1 MINAFERLVAVR
13 YLRARRQEGKVSLIA
28 GLSLAGIAL
37 GVATLLVVLAVLNG
51 FRDQLVDRMIGFRGH
66 LTVAAGPPGIAGF
79 ESLAGEIAAIEG
91 VVRVRPVI
99 ERQVMVSSR
108 GRLLVLIARGLPDDE
123 LARLSGGRAQGV
135 EGGAAEGAPEIVIS
149 PRLAAKPGVGRGD
162 ALTLVTP
169 TAGAKAGGKKGIQL
183 APRRGRFR
191 IGALSAATTGPRGE
205 SLLLMPLAAAQRL
218 FGLPDRVSA
227 LEVEVAD
234 PGRVEA
240 WTAGISRLAG
250 GGFKVRDWRQVNAT
264 LLVALEVERI
274 ATFIIVSLIV
284 LVAALNIIASMVML
298 VKDKG
303 RDIAILRTMGATRG
317 MITRIFFLS
326 GASIGVIGTFMG
338 VVLGLAFADNI
349 EIIRGWL
356 ESLTGTELFAAE
368 IYFLSR
374 LPAEVDPAEVAVVA
388 AMGLGLSFLATI
400 YPAWRAARLDPV
412 EALRYE

>member
-1 MINAFERLVAVR
+1 MLSSFERVVAMR
-13 YLRARRQEGKVSLIA
+13 YLRPRRQEGKVSLIA

-79 ESLAGEIAAIEG
+79 ESLAGEIGAIEG
-91 VVRVRPVI
+91 VVRVRPVV

-123 LARLSGGRAQGV
+123 LARLTGAQVPDGG
-135 EGGAAEGAPEIVIS
+135 EGAPEIVIS
-149 PRLAAKPGVGRGD
+149 PRLAAKLGVVRGD

-169 TAGAKAGGKKGIQL
+169 TAGGRAGGKEGIQL

-191 IGALSAATTGPRGE
+191 IGALLEAAAGPRGE
-205 SLLLMPLAAAQRL
+205 SLLLMPLAAAQRM
-218 FGLPDRVSA
+218 FGLPGRVSA

-234 PGRVEA
+234 PARVEA
-240 WTAGISRLAG
+240 WTAGIARLAG

-317 MITRIFFLS
+317 MILRIFIFS
-326 GASIGVIGTFMG
+326 GASVGVLGTAIGTLVG
-338 VVLGLAFADNI
+338 LSVAARVEDLGGAIAALGLGGGYSGEAEFFA
-349 EIIRGWL
+349 R
-356 ESLTGTELFAAE
+356 LT
-368 IYFLSR
+368 SR
-374 LPAEVDPAEVAVVA
+374 LDGADVAVVVLTA
-388 AMGLGLSFLATI
+388 LALSFLATI
-400 YPAWRAARLDPV
+400 YPSLRAASLDPV

>member
-1 MINAFERLVAVR
+1 VAVLNAFERVVALR

-37 GVATLLVVLAVLNG
+37 GVGALLVVLAVLNG

-79 ESLAGEIAAIEG
+79 KSLAGEIAAIEG

-108 GRLLVLIARGLPDDE
+108 GRLLVLIARGLPEDE
-123 LARLSGGRAQGV
+123 FAELTGG
-135 EGGAAEGAPEIVIS
+135 GGDGAPEIVIS
-149 PRLAAKPGVGRGD
+149 PRLAAKLGVGRGD
-162 ALTLVTP
+162 SLTLVMP
-169 TAGAKAGGKKGIQL
+169 AGAKVGGETGGRKGIQL
-183 APRRGRFR
+183 APRRGRFP
-191 IGALSAATTGPRGE
+191 IAALIDTAAGPRGE
-205 SLLLMPLAAAQRL
+205 SLLFMPLKAAQRM

-227 LEVEVAD
+227 LEIEVAD
-234 PGRVEA
+234 PARVEA
-240 WTAGISRLAG
+240 WTDGISRLAG
-250 GGFKVRDWRQVNAT
+250 GGFNVRDWRQVNAT

-284 LVAALNIIASMVML
+284 LVAALNIVSSMVML

-317 MITRIFFLS
+317 MILRIFIAS
-326 GASIGVIGTFMG
+326 GASVGVLGTAIGTAIGLFLAARIEDIG
-338 VVLGLAFADNI
+338 GAIAALGFGRGYSGEAEFFA
-349 EIIRGWL
+349 R
-356 ESLTGTELFAAE
+356 LT
-368 IYFLSR
+368 SR
-374 LPAEVDPAEVAVVA
+374 LEGADVAVVVLTA
-388 AMGLGLSFLATI
+388 LALSFLATV
-400 YPAWRAARLDPV
+400 YPSLRAASLDPV

>member
-1 MINAFERLVAVR
+1 MFNAFERVVAVR

-37 GVATLLVVLAVLNG
+37 GVGALLVVLAVLNG

-79 ESLAGEIAAIEG
+79 KSLAGEIAAIEG

-108 GRLLVLIARGLPDDE
+108 GRLLVLIARGLADDE
-123 LARLSGGRAQGV
+123 LARLTGRGAQGPD
-135 EGGAAEGAPEIVIS
+135 GGGGEGAPEIVIS
-149 PRLAAKPGVGRGD
+149 PRLAAKLGVGRGEF
-162 ALTLVTP
+162 LTLVTP
-169 TAGAKAGGKKGIQL
+169 AGGKEGIQL

-191 IGALSAATTGPRGE
+191 IGALVDATTGPRGE
-205 SLLLMPLAAAQRL
+205 SLLLMPLAAAQRM
-218 FGLPDRVSA
+218 FGLPGRVSA

-317 MITRIFFLS
+317 MILRIFIFS
-326 GASIGVIGTFMG
+326 GASVGVLGTAIGTIVGLLLAARIEDLGGAIAALG
-338 VVLGLAFADNI
+338 VGGGYSGEAEFFA
-349 EIIRGWL
+349 R
-356 ESLTGTELFAAE
+356 LT
-368 IYFLSR
+368 SR
-374 LPAEVDPAEVAVVA
+374 LDGADVAVVVLTA
-388 AMGLGLSFLATI
+388 LALSFLATI
-400 YPAWRAARLDPV
+400 YPSLRAASLDPV

>member
-79 ESLAGEIAAIEG
+79 ESLAGQIAAIEG

-108 GRLLVLIARGLPDDE
+108 GRLLVLIARGLADDE
-123 LARLSGGRAQGV
+123 LARLTGGGAQGPD
-135 EGGAAEGAPEIVIS
+135 GGGGEGAPEIVIS
-149 PRLAAKPGVGRGD
+149 PRLAAKLGVTRGD

-169 TAGAKAGGKKGIQL
+169 TAGGKKGIQL

-191 IGALSAATTGPRGE
+191 IGALLDVTAGPRGQ

-218 FGLPDRVSA
+218 FGLPGRVSA

-234 PGRVEA
+234 PARVEA

-317 MITRIFFLS
+317 MILRIFILS
-326 GASIGVIGTFMG
+326 GASVGVLGTAIGTIVGLFLAARIEDLGGAIAALG
-338 VVLGLAFADNI
+338 VGGGYSGEAEFFA
-349 EIIRGWL
+349 R
-356 ESLTGTELFAAE
+356 LT
-368 IYFLSR
+368 SR
-374 LPAEVDPAEVAVVA
+374 LDGADVAVVVLTA
-388 AMGLGLSFLATI
+388 LALSFLATI
-400 YPAWRAARLDPV
+400 YPSLRAASLDPV

>member
-108 GRLLVLIARGLPDDE
+108 GRLLVLIARGLADDE
-123 LARLSGGRAQGV
+123 LARLTGGGAQGPD
-135 EGGAAEGAPEIVIS
+135 GGGGEGAPEIVIS
-149 PRLAAKPGVGRGD
+149 PRLAAKLGVTRGD

-169 TAGAKAGGKKGIQL
+169 TAGGKKGIQL

-205 SLLLMPLAAAQRL
+205 SLLLMPLAAAQRM
-218 FGLPDRVSA
+218 FGLPGRVSA
-227 LEVEVAD
+227 LEVEVAE
-234 PGRVEA
+234 PARVEA

-264 LLVALEVERI
+264 LLVALEVERV

-317 MITRIFFLS
+317 MILRIFIFS
-326 GASIGVIGTFMG
+326 GASVGVLGTAIGTLVGLLLAARIEDLGGAIAALG
-338 VVLGLAFADNI
+338 VGGGYSGEAEFFA
-349 EIIRGWL
+349 R
-356 ESLTGTELFAAE
+356 LT
-368 IYFLSR
+368 SR
-374 LPAEVDPAEVAVVA
+374 LDGADVAVVVLTA
-388 AMGLGLSFLATI
+388 LALSFLATI
-400 YPAWRAARLDPV
+400 YPSLRAASLDPV

>member
-1 MINAFERLVAVR
+1 MLSAFERIVAMR

-37 GVATLLVVLAVLNG
+37 GVGALLVVLAVLNG

-79 ESLAGEIAAIEG
+79 KSLADEIAAIEG

-108 GRLLVLIARGLPDDE
+108 GRLLVVIARGLPKDE
-123 LARLSGGRAQGV
+123 FAELTG
-135 EGGAAEGAPEIVIS
+135 GGADGAPEIVIS
-149 PRLAAKPGVGRGD
+149 PRLAAKLGVGRGD
-162 ALTLVTP
+162 SLTLVMP
-169 TAGAKAGGKKGIQL
+169 AGAKPGGKKGVQL
-183 APRRGRFR
+183 APRRGRYP
-191 IGALSAATTGPRGE
+191 IAALLDAAVGPRGE
-205 SLLLMPLAAAQRL
+205 SLLFMPLAAAKRM

-227 LEVEVAD
+227 LEIEVAD
-234 PGRVEA
+234 PARVEA

-284 LVAALNIIASMVML
+284 LVAALNIVASMVML

-317 MITRIFFLS
+317 MILRIFIFS
-326 GASIGVIGTFMG
+326 GASVGVLGTAIGTLVG
-338 VVLGLAFADNI
+338 LLLAAYIEDLGGAIAALGFGGGYSGEAEFFA
-349 EIIRGWL
+349 R
-356 ESLTGTELFAAE
+356 LT
-368 IYFLSR
+368 SR
-374 LPAEVDPAEVAVVA
+374 LDGADVAVVVLTA
-388 AMGLGLSFLATI
+388 LALSFLATI
-400 YPAWRAARLDPV
+400 YPSLRAASLDPV

>member
-108 GRLLVLIARGLPDDE
+108 GRLLVLIARGLADDE
-123 LARLSGGRAQGV
+123 LARLTGGGAQGPD
-135 EGGAAEGAPEIVIS
+135 GGGGEGAPEIVIS
-149 PRLAAKPGVGRGD
+149 PRLAAKLGVTRGD

-169 TAGAKAGGKKGIQL
+169 TAGGKKGIQL

-218 FGLPDRVSA
+218 FGLPGRVSA

-234 PGRVEA
+234 PARVEA
-240 WTAGISRLAG
+240 WTAGIARLAG

-317 MITRIFFLS
+317 MILRIFIFS
-326 GASIGVIGTFMG
+326 GASVGVLGTAIGTIVGLFLAARIEDLGGAIAALG
-338 VVLGLAFADNI
+338 VGGGYSGEAEFFA
-349 EIIRGWL
+349 R
-356 ESLTGTELFAAE
+356 LT
-368 IYFLSR
+368 SR
-374 LPAEVDPAEVAVVA
+374 LDGADVAVVVLTA
-388 AMGLGLSFLATI
+388 LALSFLATI
-400 YPAWRAARLDPV
+400 YPSLRAASLDPV

>member
-1 MINAFERLVAVR
+1 MLSSFERVVAMR
-13 YLRARRQEGKVSLIA
+13 YLRPRRQEGKVSLIA

-79 ESLAGEIAAIEG
+79 KSLAGEIAAIEG

-123 LARLSGGRAQGV
+123 FAELTG
-135 EGGAAEGAPEIVIS
+135 GGADGAPEIVIS
-149 PRLAAKPGVGRGD
+149 PRLAAKLGVGRGD
-162 ALTLVTP
+162 SLTLVMP
-169 TAGAKAGGKKGIQL
+169 AGAKPGGKKGVQL
-183 APRRGRFR
+183 APRRGRYP
-191 IGALSAATTGPRGE
+191 IAALLDAAVGPRGE
-205 SLLLMPLAAAQRL
+205 SLLFMPLAAAQRM

-227 LEVEVAD
+227 LEIEVAD
-234 PGRVEA
+234 PARVEA

-284 LVAALNIIASMVML
+284 LVAALNIVASMVML

-317 MITRIFFLS
+317 MILRIFIFS
-326 GASIGVIGTFMG
+326 GASVGVLGTAIGTLVG
-338 VVLGLAFADNI
+338 LLLAAYIEDLGGAIAALGFGGGYSGEAEFFA
-349 EIIRGWL
+349 R
-356 ESLTGTELFAAE
+356 LT
-368 IYFLSR
+368 SR
-374 LPAEVDPAEVAVVA
+374 LDGADVAVVVLTA
-388 AMGLGLSFLATI
+388 LALSFLATI
-400 YPAWRAARLDPV
+400 YPSLRAASLDPV

>member
-1 MINAFERLVAVR
+1 
-13 YLRARRQEGKVSLIA
+13 
-28 GLSLAGIAL
+28 
-37 GVATLLVVLAVLNG
+37 
-51 FRDQLVDRMIGFRGH
+51 
-66 LTVAAGPPGIAGF
+66 
-79 ESLAGEIAAIEG
+79 
-91 VVRVRPVI
+91 
-99 ERQVMVSSR
+99 
-108 GRLLVLIARGLPDDE
+108 
-123 LARLSGGRAQGV
+123 
-135 EGGAAEGAPEIVIS
+135 
-149 PRLAAKPGVGRGD
+149 
-162 ALTLVTP
+162 
-169 TAGAKAGGKKGIQL
+169 GKKGIQL

-205 SLLLMPLAAAQRL
+205 SLLLMPLAAAQRM
-218 FGLPDRVSA
+218 FGLPGRVSA

-317 MITRIFFLS
+317 MILRIFIFS
-326 GASIGVIGTFMG
+326 GASVGVLGTAIGTIVGLFLAARIEDLGGAIAALG
-338 VVLGLAFADNI
+338 VGGGYSGEAEFFA
-349 EIIRGWL
+349 R
-356 ESLTGTELFAAE
+356 LT
-368 IYFLSR
+368 SR
-374 LPAEVDPAEVAVVA
+374 LDGADVAVVVLTA
-388 AMGLGLSFLATI
+388 LALSFLATI
-400 YPAWRAARLDPV
+400 YPSLRAASLDPV

>member
-1 MINAFERLVAVR
+1 MLSAFERIVAMR

-37 GVATLLVVLAVLNG
+37 GVGALLVVLAVLNG

-79 ESLAGEIAAIEG
+79 KSLADEIAAIEG

-108 GRLLVLIARGLPDDE
+108 GRLLVVIARGLPKDE
-123 LARLSGGRAQGV
+123 FAELTG
-135 EGGAAEGAPEIVIS
+135 GGADGAPEIVIS
-149 PRLAAKPGVGRGD
+149 PRLAAKLGVGRGD
-162 ALTLVTP
+162 SLTLVMP
-169 TAGAKAGGKKGIQL
+169 AGAKPGGKKGVQL
-183 APRRGRFR
+183 APRRGRYP
-191 IGALSAATTGPRGE
+191 IAALLDAAVGPRGE
-205 SLLLMPLAAAQRL
+205 SLLFMPLAAAQRM

-227 LEVEVAD
+227 LETEDAD
-234 PGRVEA
+234 PARVEA

-284 LVAALNIIASMVML
+284 LVAALNIVASMVML

-317 MITRIFFLS
+317 MILRIFIFS
-326 GASIGVIGTFMG
+326 GASVGVLGTAIGTLVG
-338 VVLGLAFADNI
+338 LSVAARVEDLGGAIAALGFGQGYSGEAEFFA
-349 EIIRGWL
+349 R
-356 ESLTGTELFAAE
+356 LT
-368 IYFLSR
+368 SR
-374 LPAEVDPAEVAVVA
+374 LDGADVAVVVLTA
-388 AMGLGLSFLATI
+388 LALSFLATI
-400 YPAWRAARLDPV
+400 YPSLRAASLDPV

>member
-1 MINAFERLVAVR
+1 MVNAFERVVAVR

-79 ESLAGEIAAIEG
+79 KSLAGDIAAIEG
-91 VVRVRPVI
+91 VVRVRPVV

-108 GRLLVLIARGLPDDE
+108 GRLLVVIARGLPEDE
-123 LARLSGGRAQGV
+123 FAELTGG
-135 EGGAAEGAPEIVIS
+135 GGGDAPEIVIS
-149 PRLAAKPGVGRGD
+149 PRLAAKLGVGRGD
-162 ALTLVTP
+162 SLTLVMP
-169 TAGAKAGGKKGIQL
+169 AGGKAGGKKGIQL
-183 APRRGRFR
+183 APRRGRYP
-191 IGALSAATTGPRGE
+191 IAALLDAAVGPRGE
-205 SLLLMPLAAAQRL
+205 SLLFMPLAAAQRM

-227 LEVEVAD
+227 LEIEVAD
-234 PGRVEA
+234 PARVEA
-240 WTAGISRLAG
+240 WTAGISHLAG

-317 MITRIFFLS
+317 MILRIFIFS
-326 GASIGVIGTFMG
+326 GASVGVLGTAIGTIVGLFLAARIEDLGGAIAALG
-338 VVLGLAFADNI
+338 VGGGYSGEAEFFA
-349 EIIRGWL
+349 R
-356 ESLTGTELFAAE
+356 LT
-368 IYFLSR
+368 SR
-374 LPAEVDPAEVAVVA
+374 LDGADVAVVVLTA
-388 AMGLGLSFLATI
+388 LALSFLATI
-400 YPAWRAARLDPV
+400 YPSLRAASLDPV

>member
-1 MINAFERLVAVR
+1 MLSAFERIVAMR

-37 GVATLLVVLAVLNG
+37 GVGALLVVLAVLNG

-79 ESLAGEIAAIEG
+79 KSLADEIAAIEG

-108 GRLLVLIARGLPDDE
+108 GRLLVVIARGLPKDE
-123 LARLSGGRAQGV
+123 FAELTG
-135 EGGAAEGAPEIVIS
+135 GGADGAPEIVIS
-149 PRLAAKPGVGRGD
+149 PRLAAKLGVGRGD
-162 ALTLVTP
+162 SLTLVMP
-169 TAGAKAGGKKGIQL
+169 AGAKPGGKKGVQL
-183 APRRGRFR
+183 APRRGRYP
-191 IGALSAATTGPRGE
+191 IAALLDAAVGPRGE
-205 SLLLMPLAAAQRL
+205 SLLFMPLAAAQRM

-227 LEVEVAD
+227 LEIEVAD
-234 PGRVEA
+234 PARVEA

-317 MITRIFFLS
+317 MILRIFIFS
-326 GASIGVIGTFMG
+326 GASVGVLGTAIGTLVG
-338 VVLGLAFADNI
+338 LSVAARVEDLGGAIAALGLGGGYSGEAEFFA
-349 EIIRGWL
+349 R
-356 ESLTGTELFAAE
+356 LT
-368 IYFLSR
+368 SR
-374 LPAEVDPAEVAVVA
+374 LDGADVAVVVLTA
-388 AMGLGLSFLATI
+388 LALSFLATI
-400 YPAWRAARLDPV
+400 YPSLRAASLDPV

>member
-1 MINAFERLVAVR
+1 MFNAFERIVAVR

-108 GRLLVLIARGLPDDE
+108 GRLLVLIARGLADDE
-123 LARLSGGRAQGV
+123 FARLTG
-135 EGGAAEGAPEIVIS
+135 GGAEGPGGGGEGAPEIVIS
-149 PRLAAKPGVGRGD
+149 PRLAAKLGVGRGD

-169 TAGAKAGGKKGIQL
+169 AGGKAGIQL

-191 IGALSAATTGPRGE
+191 VGALVDATAGPRGE

-218 FGLPDRVSA
+218 FGLPGRVSA

-240 WTAGISRLAG
+240 WTAGIARLAG

-317 MITRIFFLS
+317 MILRIFIFS
-326 GASIGVIGTFMG
+326 GASVGVLGTAIGTIVGLFLAARIEDLGGAIAALG
-338 VVLGLAFADNI
+338 VGGGYSGEAEFFA
-349 EIIRGWL
+349 R
-356 ESLTGTELFAAE
+356 LT
-368 IYFLSR
+368 SR
-374 LPAEVDPAEVAVVA
+374 LDGADVAVVVLTA
-388 AMGLGLSFLATI
+388 LALSFLATI
-400 YPAWRAARLDPV
+400 YPSLRAASLDPV

>member
-1 MINAFERLVAVR
+1 MINAFERVVAVR

-66 LTVAAGPPGIAGF
+66 LTVAAGPPGISGF

-108 GRLLVLIARGLPDDE
+108 GRLLVLIARGLADDE
-123 LARLSGGRAQGV
+123 LARLTGGGGQGPD
-135 EGGAAEGAPEIVIS
+135 GGGEGAPEIVIS
-149 PRLAAKPGVGRGD
+149 PRLAAKLGVTRGD

-169 TAGAKAGGKKGIQL
+169 TAGGEAGGKKGIQL

-218 FGLPDRVSA
+218 FGLPGRVSA

-317 MITRIFFLS
+317 MILRIFIFS
-326 GASIGVIGTFMG
+326 GASVGVLGTAIGTIVGLFLAARIEDLGGAIAALG
-338 VVLGLAFADNI
+338 VGGGYSGEAEFFA
-349 EIIRGWL
+349 R
-356 ESLTGTELFAAE
+356 LT
-368 IYFLSR
+368 SR
-374 LPAEVDPAEVAVVA
+374 LDGADVAVVVLTA
-388 AMGLGLSFLATI
+388 LALSFLATI
-400 YPAWRAARLDPV
+400 YPSLRAASLDPV

>member
-1 MINAFERLVAVR
+1 MLSAFERIVAMR

-37 GVATLLVVLAVLNG
+37 GVGALLVVLAVLNG

-79 ESLAGEIAAIEG
+79 KSLADEIAAIEG

-108 GRLLVLIARGLPDDE
+108 GRLLVVIARGLPKDE
-123 LARLSGGRAQGV
+123 FAELTG
-135 EGGAAEGAPEIVIS
+135 GGADGAPEIVIS
-149 PRLAAKPGVGRGD
+149 PRLAAKLGVGRGD
-162 ALTLVTP
+162 SLTLVMP
-169 TAGAKAGGKKGIQL
+169 AGAKPGGKKGVQL
-183 APRRGRFR
+183 APRRGRYP
-191 IGALSAATTGPRGE
+191 IAALLDAAVGPRGE
-205 SLLLMPLAAAQRL
+205 SLLFMPLAAAQRM

-227 LEVEVAD
+227 LEIEVAD
-234 PGRVEA
+234 PARVEA

-317 MITRIFFLS
+317 MILRIFIFS
-326 GASIGVIGTFMG
+326 GASVGVLGTAIGTLVG
-338 VVLGLAFADNI
+338 LLLAAYIEDLGGAIAALGFGGGYSGEAEFFA
-349 EIIRGWL
+349 R
-356 ESLTGTELFAAE
+356 LT
-368 IYFLSR
+368 SR
-374 LPAEVDPAEVAVVA
+374 LDGADVAVVVLTA
-388 AMGLGLSFLATI
+388 LALSFLATI
-400 YPAWRAARLDPV
+400 YPSLRAASLDPV

>member
-1 MINAFERLVAVR
+1 MTVFNAFERLVAMR

-37 GVATLLVVLAVLNG
+37 GVGALLVVLAVLNG

-79 ESLAGEIAAIEG
+79 ESLAAEIAAIEG

-123 LARLSGGRAQGV
+123 FAELTGG
-135 EGGAAEGAPEIVIS
+135 GGEGAPEIVIS
-149 PRLAAKPGVGRGD
+149 PRLAAKLGVGRGD
-162 ALTLVTP
+162 ALTLVTL
-169 TAGAKAGGKKGIQL
+169 TGGGKEGIQL

-191 IGALSAATTGPRGE
+191 IGALSATTGPRGE
-205 SLLLMPLAAAQRL
+205 SLLLMPLAAAQRM
-218 FGLPDRVSA
+218 FGLPGRVSA
-227 LEVEVAD
+227 LEIEVAD

-250 GGFKVRDWRQVNAT
+250 GGFNVRDWRQVNAT

-317 MITRIFFLS
+317 MILRIFIFS
-326 GASIGVIGTFMG
+326 GASVGVLGTAIGTIVGLLLAARIEDLGGAIAALG
-338 VVLGLAFADNI
+338 VGGGYSGEAEFFA
-349 EIIRGWL
+349 R
-356 ESLTGTELFAAE
+356 LT
-368 IYFLSR
+368 SR
-374 LPAEVDPAEVAVVA
+374 LDGTDVAVVVVTA
-388 AMGLGLSFLATI
+388 LALSFLATI
-400 YPAWRAARLDPV
+400 YPSLRAASLDPV

>member
-1 MINAFERLVAVR
+1 MVFNAFERMVAMR
-13 YLRARRQEGKVSLIA
+13 YLRARRQEGKASLIA
-28 GLSLAGIAL
+28 VLSLAGIAL

-108 GRLLVLIARGLPDDE
+108 GRILVLIARGLPDDE
-123 LARLSGGRAQGV
+123 LTELTGG
-135 EGGAAEGAPEIVIS
+135 GGEGAPEIVIS
-149 PRLAAKPGVGRGD
+149 PRLAAKLGVGRGD

-169 TAGAKAGGKKGIQL
+169 TGGEVGAKLGIQL

-191 IGALSAATTGPRGE
+191 IGALAAATTGPRGE
-205 SLLLMPLAAAQRL
+205 SLLLMPLAAAQRM
-218 FGLPDRVSA
+218 FGLPGRVSA
-227 LEVEVAD
+227 LEVEVAE
-234 PGRVEA
+234 PARVEA

-264 LLVALEVERI
+264 LLVALEVERV

-317 MITRIFFLS
+317 MILRIFIFS
-326 GASIGVIGTFMG
+326 GASVGVLGTAIGTLVGLLLAARIEDLGGAIAALG
-338 VVLGLAFADNI
+338 VGQGYSGEAEFFA
-349 EIIRGWL
+349 R
-356 ESLTGTELFAAE
+356 LT
-368 IYFLSR
+368 SR
-374 LPAEVDPAEVAVVA
+374 LDGADVAVVVLTA
-388 AMGLGLSFLATI
+388 LALSFLATI
-400 YPAWRAARLDPV
+400 YPSLRAASLDPV

>member
-108 GRLLVLIARGLPDDE
+108 GRLLVLIARGLADDE
-123 LARLSGGRAQGV
+123 LVRLTGGGAQGPD
-135 EGGAAEGAPEIVIS
+135 GGGGEGAPEIVIS
-149 PRLAAKPGVGRGD
+149 PRLAAKLGVTRGD

-169 TAGAKAGGKKGIQL
+169 TAGGKKGIQL

-205 SLLLMPLAAAQRL
+205 SLLLMPLAAAQRM
-218 FGLPDRVSA
+218 FGLPGRVSA
-227 LEVEVAD
+227 LEIEVTD

-240 WTAGISRLAG
+240 WTAGIARLAG

-317 MITRIFFLS
+317 MILRIFIFS
-326 GASIGVIGTFMG
+326 GASVGVLGTAIGTIVGLFLAARIEDLGGAIAALG
-338 VVLGLAFADNI
+338 VGGGYSGEAEFFA
-349 EIIRGWL
+349 R
-356 ESLTGTELFAAE
+356 LT
-368 IYFLSR
+368 SR
-374 LPAEVDPAEVAVVA
+374 LDGADVAVVVLTA
-388 AMGLGLSFLATI
+388 LALSFLATI
-400 YPAWRAARLDPV
+400 YPSLRAASLDPV

>member
-1 MINAFERLVAVR
+1 MLSAFERIVAMR

-37 GVATLLVVLAVLNG
+37 GVGALLVVLAVLNG

-79 ESLAGEIAAIEG
+79 KSLADEIAAIEG

-108 GRLLVLIARGLPDDE
+108 GRLLVVIARGLPKDE
-123 LARLSGGRAQGV
+123 FAELTG
-135 EGGAAEGAPEIVIS
+135 GGADGAPEIVIS
-149 PRLAAKPGVGRGD
+149 PRLAAKLGVGRGD
-162 ALTLVTP
+162 SLTLVMP
-169 TAGAKAGGKKGIQL
+169 AGAKPGGKKGVQL
-183 APRRGRFR
+183 APRRGRYP
-191 IGALSAATTGPRGE
+191 IAALLDAAVGPRGE
-205 SLLLMPLAAAQRL
+205 SLLFMPLAAAQRM

-227 LEVEVAD
+227 LEIEVAD
-234 PGRVEA
+234 PARVEA

-284 LVAALNIIASMVML
+284 LVAALNIVASMVML

-317 MITRIFFLS
+317 MILRIFIFS
-326 GASIGVIGTFMG
+326 GASVGVLGTAIGTLVG
-338 VVLGLAFADNI
+338 LLLAAYIEDLGGAIAALGFGGGYSGEAEFFA
-349 EIIRGWL
+349 R
-356 ESLTGTELFAAE
+356 LT
-368 IYFLSR
+368 SR
-374 LPAEVDPAEVAVVA
+374 LDGADVAVVVLTA
-388 AMGLGLSFLATI
+388 LALSFLATI
-400 YPAWRAARLDPV
+400 YPSLRAASLDPV

>member
-1 MINAFERLVAVR
+1 LLNAFERVVALR

-37 GVATLLVVLAVLNG
+37 GVGALLVVLAVLNG

-79 ESLAGEIAAIEG
+79 KSLAGEIAAIDG
-91 VVRVRPVI
+91 VIRVRPVI

-108 GRLLVLIARGLPDDE
+108 GRLLVLIARGLPEDE
-123 LARLSGGRAQGV
+123 FAELT
-135 EGGAAEGAPEIVIS
+135 GAAADGAPGIVIS
-149 PRLAAKPGVGRGD
+149 PRLAAKLGVGRGD
-162 ALTLVTP
+162 SLTLVMP
-169 TAGAKAGGKKGIQL
+169 AGAKPGPKVGGRKGIQL
-183 APRRGRFR
+183 APRRGRFP
-191 IGALSAATTGPRGE
+191 IAALIDAAAGPRGE
-205 SLLLMPLAAAQRL
+205 SLLFMPLKAAQRM

-234 PGRVEA
+234 PARVEA

-250 GGFKVRDWRQVNAT
+250 GGFNVRDWRQVNAT

-284 LVAALNIIASMVML
+284 LVAALNIVSSMVML

-317 MITRIFFLS
+317 MILRIFIMS
-326 GASIGVIGTFMG
+326 GASVGVLGTAIGTAVGLFLAARIED
-338 VVLGLAFADNI
+338 LGGAIAALGYGRGYSGEAEFFA
-349 EIIRGWL
+349 R
-356 ESLTGTELFAAE
+356 LT
-368 IYFLSR
+368 SR
-374 LPAEVDPAEVAVVA
+374 LDGADVAVVVLTA
-388 AMGLGLSFLATI
+388 LALSFLATI
-400 YPAWRAARLDPV
+400 YPSLRAASLDPV

>member
-1 MINAFERLVAVR
+1 VINAFERLVAVR

-108 GRLLVLIARGLPDDE
+108 GRLLVLIARGLADDE
-123 LARLSGGRAQGV
+123 LVRLTGGGAQGPD
-135 EGGAAEGAPEIVIS
+135 GGGGEGAPEIVIS
-149 PRLAAKPGVGRGD
+149 PRLAAKLGVTRGD

-169 TAGAKAGGKKGIQL
+169 TAGGKKGIQL

-234 PGRVEA
+234 PARVEA

-317 MITRIFFLS
+317 MILRIFIFS
-326 GASIGVIGTFMG
+326 GASVGVLGTAIGTIVGLFLAARIEDLGGAIAALG
-338 VVLGLAFADNI
+338 VGGGYSGEAEFFA
-349 EIIRGWL
+349 R
-356 ESLTGTELFAAE
+356 LT
-368 IYFLSR
+368 SR
-374 LPAEVDPAEVAVVA
+374 LDGADVAVVVLTA
-388 AMGLGLSFLATI
+388 LALSFLATI
-400 YPAWRAARLDPV
+400 YPSLRAASLDPV

>member
-1 MINAFERLVAVR
+1 MLSTFERVVAMR
-13 YLRARRQEGKVSLIA
+13 YLRPRRQEGKVSLIA
-28 GLSLAGIAL
+28 GLGLAGIAL
-37 GVATLLVVLAVLNG
+37 GVATLLVVMAVLNG

-79 ESLAGEIAAIEG
+79 ESLAGEIGAIEG
-91 VVRVRPVI
+91 VVRVRPVV

-123 LARLSGGRAQGV
+123 LARLTGAQVPDGG
-135 EGGAAEGAPEIVIS
+135 GGEGAPEIVIS
-149 PRLAAKPGVGRGD
+149 PRLAAKLGVVRGD

-169 TAGAKAGGKKGIQL
+169 TAGGKAGGKEGIQL

-191 IGALSAATTGPRGE
+191 IGALLEAAAGPRGE
-205 SLLLMPLAAAQRL
+205 SLLLMPLAAAQRM
-218 FGLPDRVSA
+218 FGLPGRVSA

-234 PGRVEA
+234 PARVEA
-240 WTAGISRLAG
+240 WTAGIARLAG

-317 MITRIFFLS
+317 MILRIFIFS
-326 GASIGVIGTFMG
+326 GASVGVLGTAIGTLVG
-338 VVLGLAFADNI
+338 LSVAARVEDLGGAIAALGLGGGYSGEAEFFA
-349 EIIRGWL
+349 R
-356 ESLTGTELFAAE
+356 LT
-368 IYFLSR
+368 SR
-374 LPAEVDPAEVAVVA
+374 LDGADVAVVVLTA
-388 AMGLGLSFLATI
+388 LALSFLATI
-400 YPAWRAARLDPV
+400 YPSLRAASLDPV

>member
-79 ESLAGEIAAIEG
+79 KSLAAEIAAIEG

-108 GRLLVLIARGLPDDE
+108 GRLLVLIARGLAEDE
-123 LARLSGGRAQGV
+123 LARLTGGGAQGPDGGGG
-135 EGGAAEGAPEIVIS
+135 EGVPEIVIS
-149 PRLAAKPGVGRGD
+149 PRLAAKLGVTRGD

-169 TAGAKAGGKKGIQL
+169 TAGGKKGIQL

-205 SLLLMPLAAAQRL
+205 SLLLMPLAAAQRM
-218 FGLPDRVSA
+218 FGLPGRVSA

-234 PGRVEA
+234 PARVEA

-317 MITRIFFLS
+317 MILRIFILS
-326 GASIGVIGTFMG
+326 GASVGVLGTAIGTIVGLLLAARIEDLGGAIAALG
-338 VVLGLAFADNI
+338 VGGGYSGEAEFFA
-349 EIIRGWL
+349 R
-356 ESLTGTELFAAE
+356 LT
-368 IYFLSR
+368 SR
-374 LPAEVDPAEVAVVA
+374 LDGADVAVVVLTA
-388 AMGLGLSFLATI
+388 LALSFLATI
-400 YPAWRAARLDPV
+400 YPSLRAASLDPV

>member
-108 GRLLVLIARGLPDDE
+108 GRLLVLIARGLADDE
-123 LARLSGGRAQGV
+123 LARLTGGGAQGPD
-135 EGGAAEGAPEIVIS
+135 GGGGEGAPEIVIS
-149 PRLAAKPGVGRGD
+149 PRLAAKLGVTRGD

-169 TAGAKAGGKKGIQL
+169 TAGGKKGIQL

-205 SLLLMPLAAAQRL
+205 SLLLMPLAAAQRM
-218 FGLPDRVSA
+218 FGLPGRVSA

-234 PGRVEA
+234 PARVEA

-317 MITRIFFLS
+317 MILRIFIFS
-326 GASIGVIGTFMG
+326 GASVGVLGTAIGTIVGLFLAARIEDLGGAIAALG
-338 VVLGLAFADNI
+338 VGGGYSGEAEFFA
-349 EIIRGWL
+349 R
-356 ESLTGTELFAAE
+356 LT
-368 IYFLSR
+368 SR
-374 LPAEVDPAEVAVVA
+374 LDGADVAVVVLTA
-388 AMGLGLSFLATI
+388 LALSFLATI
-400 YPAWRAARLDPV
+400 YPSLRAASLDPV

>member
-1 MINAFERLVAVR
+1 MLSTFERVVAMR
-13 YLRARRQEGKVSLIA
+13 YLRPRRQEGKVSLIA
-28 GLSLAGIAL
+28 GLGLAGIAL

-123 LARLSGGRAQGV
+123 LARLTGAQVPDGG
-135 EGGAAEGAPEIVIS
+135 GGEGAPEIVIS
-149 PRLAAKPGVGRGD
+149 PRLAAKLGVVRGD

-169 TAGAKAGGKKGIQL
+169 TAGGKAGGKEGIQL

-191 IGALSAATTGPRGE
+191 IGALLEAAAGPRGE
-205 SLLLMPLAAAQRL
+205 SLLLMPLAAAQRM
-218 FGLPDRVSA
+218 FGLPGRVSA

-234 PGRVEA
+234 PARVEA

-317 MITRIFFLS
+317 MILRIFIFS
-326 GASIGVIGTFMG
+326 GASVGVLGTAIGTLVG
-338 VVLGLAFADNI
+338 LSVAARVEDLGGAIAALGFGGGYSGEAEFFA
-349 EIIRGWL
+349 R
-356 ESLTGTELFAAE
+356 LT
-368 IYFLSR
+368 SR
-374 LPAEVDPAEVAVVA
+374 LDGADVAVVVLTA
-388 AMGLGLSFLATI
+388 LALSFLATI
-400 YPAWRAARLDPV
+400 YPSLRAASLDPV

>member
-108 GRLLVLIARGLPDDE
+108 GRLLVLIARGLADDE
-123 LARLSGGRAQGV
+123 LARLTGGGAQGPD
-135 EGGAAEGAPEIVIS
+135 GGGGEGAPEIVIS
-149 PRLAAKPGVGRGD
+149 PRLAAKLGVTRGD

-205 SLLLMPLAAAQRL
+205 SLLLMPLAAAQRM
-218 FGLPDRVSA
+218 FGLPGRVSA

-317 MITRIFFLS
+317 MILRIFILS
-326 GASIGVIGTFMG
+326 GASVGVLGTAIGTIVGLLLAARIEDLGGAIAALG
-338 VVLGLAFADNI
+338 VGGGYSGEAEFFA
-349 EIIRGWL
+349 R
-356 ESLTGTELFAAE
+356 LT
-368 IYFLSR
+368 SR
-374 LPAEVDPAEVAVVA
+374 LDGADVAVVVLTA
-388 AMGLGLSFLATI
+388 LALSFLATI
-400 YPAWRAARLDPV
+400 YPSLRAASLDPV

>member
-79 ESLAGEIAAIEG
+79 ESLAGQIAAIEG

-108 GRLLVLIARGLPDDE
+108 GRLLVLIARGLADDE
-123 LARLSGGRAQGV
+123 LARLTGGCAQGPD
-135 EGGAAEGAPEIVIS
+135 GGGGEGAPEIVIS
-149 PRLAAKPGVGRGD
+149 PRLAAKLGVTRGD
-162 ALTLVTP
+162 AFTLVTP

-205 SLLLMPLAAAQRL
+205 SLLLMPLAAAQRM
-218 FGLPDRVSA
+218 FGLPGRVSA

-234 PGRVEA
+234 PARVEA

-317 MITRIFFLS
+317 MILRIFILS
-326 GASIGVIGTFMG
+326 GASVGVLGTAIGTIVGLLLAARIEDLGGAIAALG
-338 VVLGLAFADNI
+338 VGGGYSGEAEFFA
-349 EIIRGWL
+349 R
-356 ESLTGTELFAAE
+356 LT
-368 IYFLSR
+368 SR
-374 LPAEVDPAEVAVVA
+374 LDGADVAVVVLTA
-388 AMGLGLSFLATI
+388 LALSFLATI
-400 YPAWRAARLDPV
+400 YPSLRAASLDPV

>member
-108 GRLLVLIARGLPDDE
+108 GRLLVLIARGLADDE
-123 LARLSGGRAQGV
+123 LARLTGGGAQGPD
-135 EGGAAEGAPEIVIS
+135 GGGGEGAPEIVIS
-149 PRLAAKPGVGRGD
+149 PRLAAKLGVTRGD

-169 TAGAKAGGKKGIQL
+169 TAGGKKGIQL

-205 SLLLMPLAAAQRL
+205 SLLLMPLAAAQRM
-218 FGLPDRVSA
+218 FGLPGRVSA

-234 PGRVEA
+234 PARVEA
-240 WTAGISRLAG
+240 WTAGIARLAG

-317 MITRIFFLS
+317 MILRIFIFS
-326 GASIGVIGTFMG
+326 GASVGVLGTAIGTIVGLFLAARIEDLGGAIAALG
-338 VVLGLAFADNI
+338 VGGGYSGEAEFFA
-349 EIIRGWL
+349 R
-356 ESLTGTELFAAE
+356 LT
-368 IYFLSR
+368 SR
-374 LPAEVDPAEVAVVA
+374 LDGADVAVVVLTA
-388 AMGLGLSFLATI
+388 LALSFLATI
-400 YPAWRAARLDPV
+400 YPSLRAASLDPV

>member
-1 MINAFERLVAVR
+1 MLSAFERIVAMR

-37 GVATLLVVLAVLNG
+37 GVGALLVVLAVLNG

-79 ESLAGEIAAIEG
+79 KSLADEIAAIEG

-108 GRLLVLIARGLPDDE
+108 GRLLVVIARGLPKDE
-123 LARLSGGRAQGV
+123 FAELTG
-135 EGGAAEGAPEIVIS
+135 GGADGAPEIVIS
-149 PRLAAKPGVGRGD
+149 PRLAAKLGVGRGD
-162 ALTLVTP
+162 SLTLVMP
-169 TAGAKAGGKKGIQL
+169 AGAKPGGKKGVQL
-183 APRRGRFR
+183 APRRGRYP
-191 IGALSAATTGPRGE
+191 IAALLDAAVGPRGE
-205 SLLLMPLAAAQRL
+205 SLLFMPLAAAQRM

-227 LEVEVAD
+227 LEIEVAD
-234 PGRVEA
+234 PARVEA

-284 LVAALNIIASMVML
+284 LVAALNIVASMVML

-317 MITRIFFLS
+317 MILRIFIFS
-326 GASIGVIGTFMG
+326 GASVGVLGTAIGTLVG
-338 VVLGLAFADNI
+338 LSVAARVEDLGGAIAALGLGGGYSGEAEFFA
-349 EIIRGWL
+349 R
-356 ESLTGTELFAAE
+356 LT
-368 IYFLSR
+368 SR
-374 LPAEVDPAEVAVVA
+374 LDGADVAVVVLTA
-388 AMGLGLSFLATI
+388 LALSFLATI
-400 YPAWRAARLDPV
+400 YPSLRAASLDPV

>member
-1 MINAFERLVAVR
+1 MINAFERVVAVR

-66 LTVAAGPPGIAGF
+66 LTVAGGPPGIAGF

-108 GRLLVLIARGLPDDE
+108 GRLLVLIARGLADDE
-123 LARLSGGRAQGV
+123 LARLTGGGAQGPD
-135 EGGAAEGAPEIVIS
+135 GAAGEGAPEIVIS
-149 PRLAAKPGVGRGD
+149 PRLAAKLGVTRGD

-169 TAGAKAGGKKGIQL
+169 AGGKAGGKEGIQL

-191 IGALSAATTGPRGE
+191 IAALSAAPAGPRGE

-218 FGLPDRVSA
+218 FGLPGRVSA

-317 MITRIFFLS
+317 MILRIFIFS
-326 GASIGVIGTFMG
+326 GASVGVLGTAIGTIVG
-338 VVLGLAFADNI
+338 LLLAARIEALGGAIAALGFGGGYSGEAEFFA
-349 EIIRGWL
+349 R
-356 ESLTGTELFAAE
+356 LT
-368 IYFLSR
+368 SR
-374 LPAEVDPAEVAVVA
+374 LDGADVAVVVLTA
-388 AMGLGLSFLATI
+388 LALSFLATI
-400 YPAWRAARLDPV
+400 YPSLRAASLDPV

>member
-108 GRLLVLIARGLPDDE
+108 GRLLVLIARGLADDE
-123 LARLSGGRAQGV
+123 LARLTGGGAQGPD
-135 EGGAAEGAPEIVIS
+135 GGGGEGAPEIVIS
-149 PRLAAKPGVGRGD
+149 PRLAAKLGVTRGD

-169 TAGAKAGGKKGIQL
+169 TAGGKKGIQL

-205 SLLLMPLAAAQRL
+205 SLLLMPLAAAQRM
-218 FGLPDRVSA
+218 FGLPGRVSA

-234 PGRVEA
+234 PARVEA

-317 MITRIFFLS
+317 MILRIFILS
-326 GASIGVIGTFMG
+326 GASVGVLGTAIGTIVGLFLAARIEDLGGAMAALG
-338 VVLGLAFADNI
+338 VGGGYSGEAEFFA
-349 EIIRGWL
+349 R
-356 ESLTGTELFAAE
+356 LT
-368 IYFLSR
+368 SR
-374 LPAEVDPAEVAVVA
+374 LDGADVAVVVLTA
-388 AMGLGLSFLATI
+388 LALSFLATI
-400 YPAWRAARLDPV
+400 YPSLRAASLDPV